1 MLLSQLVAKELNMST
16 YTETQATVTLNGVT
30 VFELKNSNVNYR
42 VFLVRN
48 NNNEAME
55 LSDAAKLAAFFNSK
69 FFHMNVTKNSMAIP
83 CGRFEH
89 SFRIDDDDVS
99 YLVFVIRFQHGVR
112 RRQLNEHEL
121 CQASHLHFVA
131 EKMAIMHAIN
141 TATMPSE
148 LLRVIEENHE
158 NIRRYQKR
166 VGTQLLEILREAL
179 KGELSRYFSIPTK
192 IISKLETLMDSE
204 DERAELSEHVI
215 CHGHLTAEKCFFN
228 KTWNGSSANGYQYE
242 LVDISEWENVHFGDV
257 ASDLSNL
264 IISSAEPYVRRKK
277 YMTIFRSYYY
287 SRVDRITTTFKLADL
302 KELFQKHHKEAVLMG
317 SVFVFKVLKNSRA

>member
-1 MLLSQLVAKELNMST
+1 MVIVDLPMPFDFCQSH
-16 YTETQATVTLNGVT
+16 
-30 VFELKNSNVNYR
+30 
-42 VFLVRN
+42 VRN
-48 NNNEAME
+48 NNDEAME

-69 FFHMNVTKNSMAIP
+69 FFHVNVTKNSMAIP

-99 YLVFVIRFQHGVR
+99 YL
-112 RRQLNEHEL
+112 
-121 CQASHLHFVA
+121 VA

-179 KGELSRYFSIPTK
+179 KGELSRYFSLPTK

-242 LVDISEWENVHFGDV
+242 LVDISEWEV
-257 ASDLSNL
+257 S
-264 IISSAEPYVRRKK
+264 
-277 YMTIFRSYYY
+277 
-287 SRVDRITTTFKLADL
+287 
-302 KELFQKHHKEAVLMG
+302 FQVIQ
-317 SVFVFKVLKNSRA
+317 F